1 MKLNPDL
8 IRAILI
14 DIEDNGRATGYDK
27 EPVIDGYSKDEIFYH
42 AQMMEQA
49 GLVTLRHSK
58 PMNKGFYKSAHI
70 DNITWHGHQ
79 FLDLSR
85 NNEIWKKSKET
96 LIEKGISWTFDLG
109 IKLLSK
115 INAERLEGLL

>member
-1 MKLNPDL
+1 MRLNPDL

-14 DIEDNGRATGYDK
+14 DIEDNGKATGYDK

-79 FLDLSR
+79 FIVLP
-85 NNEIWKKSKET
+85 KY
-96 LIEKGISWTFDLG
+96 WT
-109 IKLLSK
+109 
-115 INAERLEGLL
+115 AA